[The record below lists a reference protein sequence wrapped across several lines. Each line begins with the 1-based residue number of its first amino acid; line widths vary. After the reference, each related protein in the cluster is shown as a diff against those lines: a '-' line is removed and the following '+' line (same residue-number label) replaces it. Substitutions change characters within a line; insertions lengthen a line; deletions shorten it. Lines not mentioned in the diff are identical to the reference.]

1 MQNARTSTV
10 RAQTVEKPWRVQEG
24 RSSLELLIVPGSVYG
39 GRGAIESGRKSHFPE
54 QNWREGAAGSFLSRP
69 TALSKKPHATLQC
82 SFRLSKTFAEFERV
96 EILSIFQLYPAA
108 YTSGRDDLCGR
119 KSHFPEQNWREGAAG
134 SLPSSLT
141 ALSNLFDKLTPGQAL
156 SERLWRGDILSEG
169 KISRRIGRPAR
180 RAWPVWSL
188 KSDRPRS
195 SPAFPRRARS
205 PRASSPPQS
214 WRSYISF

>member
-141 ALSNLFDKLTPGQAL
+141 ALSKKPHATLQCGFRL
-156 SERLWRGDILSEG
+156 SKTFAEFERVEILSIFQLYPAACTAG
-169 KISRRIGRPAR
+169 AGRLKAAENLIFQSKTGE
-180 RAWPVWSL
+180 RAQQGACPPDSL
-188 KSDRPRS
+188 VKS
-195 SPAFPRRARS
+195 F
-205 PRASSPPQS
+205 
-214 WRSYISF
+214 